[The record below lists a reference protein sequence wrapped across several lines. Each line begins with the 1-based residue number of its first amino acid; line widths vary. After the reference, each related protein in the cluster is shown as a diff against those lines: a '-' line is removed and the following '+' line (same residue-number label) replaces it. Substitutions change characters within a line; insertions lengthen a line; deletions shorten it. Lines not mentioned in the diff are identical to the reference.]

1 MNSISYGPVPSRRLG
16 RSLGIN
22 NIPPKICTYA
32 CVYCQLGNTI
42 NMQVDR
48 ATFYQ
53 AGEVARA
60 VTEQVRKVKEN
71 GETVEYL
78 TFVPDG
84 EPTLDT
90 NLGEE
95 IGLLKPL
102 ATKIA
107 VITNA
112 SLIWREDVRED
123 LEKADWV
130 SLKIDA
136 VSEEVWRRIIRPH
149 KSLELEAILGGMRDF
164 ASTFKGELTTETM
177 LVQGFNDNS
186 EELEKIANFLVKL
199 KPDKAYL
206 AIPTRPPARKE
217 IKAAAESAINM
228 AYQVFS
234 ERLSGVEYLI
244 GYEGN
249 AFASTGNVKNDLL
262 GITSVH
268 PMREEAVI
276 AFLEKTGDDWAV
288 IERLI
293 KNDALVELEYQG
305 KKFYMRKLPDRAQV
319 IKQPGKWADR
329 EEK

>member
-32 CVYCQLGNTI
+32 CVYCQLGKTI

-71 GETVEYL
+71 GETVDYL

-95 IGLLKPL
+95 IELLKPL

-112 SLIWREDVRED
+112 SLIWREDVREE
-123 LEKADWV
+123 LGKADWV
-130 SLKIDA
+130 SLKVDA
-136 VSEEVWRRIIRPH
+136 VSEKLWRRIIRPH

-186 EELEKIANFLVKL
+186 EELEKIASFLVKL

-206 AIPTRPPARKE
+206 AI
-217 IKAAAESAINM
+217 
-228 AYQVFS
+228 S

-293 KNDALVELEYQG
+293 KDGALVELEYQG

-319 IKQPGKWADR
+319 MKQMGKRAGR
-329 EEK
+329 GGE